1 MRASKELR
9 CHTNEWSVG
18 VPVESSQD
26 DDLIQG
32 WLESLAERD
41 DVRIG
46 VFARARYPGW
56 WNTVSKV
63 EAEVYCELREN
74 SKHEG
79 IK

>member
-1 MRASKELR
+1 MGA
-9 CHTNEWSVG
+9 
-18 VPVESSQD
+18 PVEGSQD

-41 DVRIG
+41 GVRIG

-63 EAEVYCELREN
+63 EVEVYCEPREN
-74 SKHEG
+74 GKQEG